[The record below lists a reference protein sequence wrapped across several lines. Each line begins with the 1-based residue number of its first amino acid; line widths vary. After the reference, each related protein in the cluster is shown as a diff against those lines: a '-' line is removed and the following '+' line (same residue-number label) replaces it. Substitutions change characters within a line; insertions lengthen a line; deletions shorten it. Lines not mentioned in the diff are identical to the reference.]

1 MEFKTKNTVKG
12 LRYLPRE
19 AQIHVQVMGNSFSR
33 ILGKLFGSREMKIL
47 MLGLDNAGKTTIL
60 YKLKLNKIRTSA
72 PTVGFNVE
80 TLTFKNLKFN
90 MWDVGGQARLRPLW
104 RHYFPATNALI
115 FVIDSSDRERL
126 AQAKE
131 ELFSIIGEK
140 EMENVVLLVLANK
153 QDLPGALSPN
163 EVSEFLQLGQN
174 LQNQLWCVIGSNALT
189 GQGLIE
195 GLSWIAKNTPETR

>member
-1 MEFKTKNTVKG
+1 
-12 LRYLPRE
+12 
-19 AQIHVQVMGNSFSR
+19 MGNSISKV
-33 ILGKLFGSREMKIL
+33 LGNLFGSREMKIL

-60 YKLKLNKIRTSA
+60 YKLKLNKIKTSA

-80 TLTFKNLKFN
+80 TLTFKNVKFN

-115 FVIDSSDRERL
+115 FVIDSSDRDRML
-126 AQAKE
+126 QAKE

-140 EMENVVLLVLANK
+140 EMEKVVLLVLANK
-153 QDLPGALSPN
+153 QDLPGAMTPN
-163 EVSEFLQLGQN
+163 EVSDFLQLGEN
-174 LQNQLWCVIGSNALT
+174 LKNQLWSVIGSNALT

-195 GLSWIAKNTPETR
+195 GLSWIAKNTSDSH

>member
-1 MEFKTKNTVKG
+1 
-12 LRYLPRE
+12 
-19 AQIHVQVMGNSFSR
+19 
-33 ILGKLFGSREMKIL
+33 MKIL

-60 YKLKLNKIRTSA
+60 YKLKLNKIKTSA

-80 TLTFKNLKFN
+80 TLSFKNVKFN

-115 FVIDSSDRERL
+115 FVIDSADKERL
-126 AQAKE
+126 TQAKE

-153 QDLPGALSPN
+153 QDLPGAMTPN
-163 EVSEFLQLGQN
+163 EVSSFLQLGES
-174 LQNQLWCVIGSNALT
+174 LKNQLWCVIGSNALT

-195 GLSWIAKNTPETR
+195 GLSWIANNTSETQ